1 VDIRGMGYALVESAK
16 RDEWRKFGNDM
27 LGMMVSDGAD
37 GTLYLKMDERA
48 YRFAIV
54 PGKQEKFLATGWEVA
69 DEAAFNDA
77 RAHLEKAKVALTGS
91 TKEGRATRKVQ
102 DYFSFQDPSGNGHE
116 IFWGPIS
123 DFKRFSSPIGVR
135 GFVTGRLGMGHSVLP
150 AMNYQATV
158 DFWVKTMQFGI
169 SDILNIQIGPQHV
182 RLAFMHCD
190 NPRQH
195 SLALCE
201 LPDPSGNIHCM
212 VEVDSIDEVGYG
224 YDRARELG
232 VPLQTTM
239 GRHVNDDMFSFYM
252 YTPSG
257 FAIEYG
263 AGGKQIEDWSKMKV
277 FETTRGSHWG
287 HQFVS
292 PPPGAGA

>member
-1 VDIRGMGYALVESAK
+1 MGYALVESAK
-16 RDEWRKFGNDM
+16 REEWRKFGNDM
-27 LGMMVSDGAD
+27 LGMMTSDGPD

-48 YRFAIV
+48 HRFAIL
-54 PGKQEKFLATGWEVA
+54 PGKTERFVATGWEVPDA
-69 DEAAFNDA
+69 AAFSQARKELEAA
-77 RAHLEKAKVALTGS
+77 KVEVTPG
-91 TKEGRATRKVQ
+91 TKDGAAIRKVQ
-102 DYFSFQDPSGNGHE
+102 DYFFFKDPSGNGHE
-116 IFWGPIS
+116 VFWGPIS

-135 GFVTGRLGMGHSVLP
+135 GFVTDRLGMGHSVLP
-150 AMNYQATV
+150 ALNYEPTV
-158 DFWVKTMQFGI
+158 KFWTDIMGFGV
-169 SDILNIQIGPQHV
+169 SDILNIQIGPKLV
-182 RLAFMHCD
+182 RLSFMHCD

-201 LPDPSGNIHCM
+201 LPDPSGSIHCM
-212 VEVDSIDEVGYG
+212 VEVDSIDEVGYAF
-224 YDRARELG
+224 DRARELG

-263 AGGKQIEDWSKMKV
+263 AGGKQIEDWSKTKV

-287 HQFVS
+287 HQFVQ